1 LEEFAEHL
9 VSKRHKIFI
18 PTDFDLIDYDSHQ
31 LRKQIEFDKMT
42 ITITETDSPDVST
55 GIKRYVTRQEDME
68 AKFRRLNEELESIAR
83 QYGREIDEI
92 YTLFEEVGCSKDQ
105 LKKLLQ
111 GHSYMRWSEL
121 EDMALQSKDP
131 RQIAYIIK
139 TKGQE
144 EVDRRVTFLGISI

>member
-1 LEEFAEHL
+1 MEEFAEHL

-42 ITITETDSPDVST
+42 ITITETNSPDVPT

-83 QYGREIDEI
+83 QYGREIYEN
-92 YTLFEEVGCSKDQ
+92 YTFLEEV
-105 LKKLLQ
+105 
-111 GHSYMRWSEL
+111 
-121 EDMALQSKDP
+121 
-131 RQIAYIIK
+131 
-139 TKGQE
+139 
-144 EVDRRVTFLGISI
+144 